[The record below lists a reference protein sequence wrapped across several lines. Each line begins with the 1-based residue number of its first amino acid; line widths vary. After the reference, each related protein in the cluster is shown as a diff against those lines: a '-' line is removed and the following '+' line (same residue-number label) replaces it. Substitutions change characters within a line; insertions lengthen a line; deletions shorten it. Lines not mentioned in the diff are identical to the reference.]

1 MRSLTLAD
9 FRPFMRKPMKVKS
22 AAGVLELV
30 LAEVQA
36 LPGSLRDGGGFRL
49 VFHGPL
55 QPLLGQGNFR
65 FLVGTEPHGIFIV
78 PLGPVA
84 DKMRYEA
91 IFF

>member
-9 FRPFMRKPMKVKS
+9 FKPFLRKPMKVKA
-22 AAGVLELV
+22 AAGVFEL
-30 LAEVQA
+30 LLSDAQA
-36 LPGSLRDGGGFRL
+36 IPGSMRDGGGFRL
-49 VFHGPL
+49 VFLGPL
-55 QPLLGQGNFR
+55 QPMLGQGNFR
-65 FLVGTEPHGIFIV
+65 FLVGAEPHEIFIV

>member
-1 MRSLTLAD
+1 MRSLTFAD
-9 FRPFMRKPMKVKS
+9 FKPLLRKPLKVKA
-22 AAGVLELV
+22 AAGVLELL
-30 LAEVQA
+30 LADAQV

-49 VFHGPL
+49 EFLGPL
-55 QPLLGQGNFR
+55 QPMLGQGNFR
-65 FLVGTEPHGIFIV
+65 FLVGAEPHEIFLV